1 MRRPSG
7 VTLYG
12 SSVALSWMPKFVPK
26 TVVRNWMG
34 MVESFIESARKLYEA
49 LTDRLSISLIF
60 LMPDVSRLESTF
72 ISSVCDSEKFID
84 MLRPELGN
92 AVGIVGEGRIDLE
105 LAGGVGLYGF
115 VIAVFL
121 IREVGGVRKAERR
134 GERVPDRL
142 YLAGL
147 FFLN

>member
-49 LTDRLSISLIF
+49 LTDRLSINLIF

-84 MLRPELGN
+84 MLRPELGT
-92 AVGIVGEGRIDLE
+92 
-105 LAGGVGLYGF
+105 
-115 VIAVFL
+115 
-121 IREVGGVRKAERR
+121 
-134 GERVPDRL
+134 P
-142 YLAGL
+142 
-147 FFLN
+147 